1 MGRVEYSLCSY
12 DVQLETYSDV
22 TLSGLWILWLLYSTR
37 GGGGGSQSQNSA
49 EEVRLAR
56 VRTVR

>member
-1 MGRVEYSLCSY
+1 MEYSLCSY
-12 DVQLETYSDV
+12 DVQLETCSDE

-37 GGGGGSQSQNSA
+37 GGGGGGSQSQNSA